1 MSSMAGVRGSV
12 ALSSP
17 GARPSLPPAKAAAA
31 TASSSPAA
39 VSLPSPRRKAGAL
52 PGSVGLRIRS
62 RPLAS
67 SNSKGARGSR
77 CSRNGRVVCEA
88 QDTALDLPPVTD
100 TTWKS
105 LVLKADG
112 PVLVEFW
119 APWCG
124 PCRML
129 HPVVGE
135 LADEYAGK
143 IKCFKLNTD
152 ESPSIATKYGVR
164 SVPTIMIFSNGEKKD
179 SVLGAVPK
187 TTLTTCIEK
196 FL

>member
-1 MSSMAGVRGSV
+1 MSSIAAMHESV

-17 GARPSLPPAKAAAA
+17 NVRPSLRPMAAAA
-31 TASSSPAA
+31 MASSPAA
-39 VSLPSPRRKAGAL
+39 ISLPSRWRKAGAAL
-52 PGSVGLRIRS
+52 PGFAGLRIQSRS
-62 RPLAS
+62 LVS
-67 SNSKGARGSR
+67 SNSKSLRASR
-77 CSRNGRVVCEA
+77 CARNGRIACEA

-135 LADEYAGK
+135 IADEYAGK
-143 IKCFKLNTD
+143 LKCFKLSTD
-152 ESPSIATKYGVR
+152 ESPSIATQYGVR

-179 SVLGAVPK
+179 AVLGAVPK
-187 TTLTTCIEK
+187 KTLTACIEK

>member
-1 MSSMAGVRGSV
+1 MSSMAAMHESV
-12 ALSSP
+12 AFSSP
-17 GARPSLPPAKAAAA
+17 NVRPSLRRPVAMA
-31 TASSSPAA
+31 SSPAA
-39 VSLPSPRRKAGAL
+39 VSLPSRRKASAL
-52 PGSVGLRIRS
+52 PGFVGLKIQS
-62 RPLAS
+62 RALAS
-67 SNSKGARGSR
+67 SNSKSSRASR
-77 CSRNGRVVCEA
+77 CSRNGRIVCEA
-88 QDTALDLPPVTD
+88 QGTALDLPPVTD
-100 TTWKS
+100 TTWNS

-143 IKCFKLNTD
+143 LKCFKLNTD
-152 ESPSIATKYGVR
+152 ESRSIATQYGVR

-179 SVLGAVPK
+179 AVMGVVPK
-187 TTLTTCIEK
+187 TTLSTCIEK